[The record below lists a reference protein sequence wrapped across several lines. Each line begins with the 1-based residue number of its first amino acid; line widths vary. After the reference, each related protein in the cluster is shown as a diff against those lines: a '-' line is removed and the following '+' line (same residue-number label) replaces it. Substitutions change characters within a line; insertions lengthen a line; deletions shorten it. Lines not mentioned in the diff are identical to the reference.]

1 MSPVTLKD
9 VASACGV
16 STATVSAVV
25 NGAGWVSADTRA
37 RVQQA
42 VDAMSYRPNRL
53 ARGLKLRQGDA
64 VGVIVSDLA
73 NPFFTQVARCL
84 SDALRQDGR
93 DAFLCDADHRF
104 DVGDRSFR
112 MLLDRQVEGI
122 VLIGDTVP
130 EDTLRQHRRRLHH
143 VPVVAIERD
152 YQVDGVSCLL
162 VDSEEGGYVAT
173 RHLIEQGFRRI
184 AFIGGPHEGA
194 GSTTYGR
201 LGRLAGYH
209 RALREA
215 DRPAD
220 PALIVEGNFRHA
232 GGCTAMLRLL
242 ALDRPPD
249 AVFAANDLTALGALH
264 AAQQTGL
271 RVPDDLAIVG
281 YDDIPFAADAHPGLT
296 TMAMPKRALGTAAAE
311 QLREHLRAG
320 GAYEPVRA
328 VFSATLVPRG
338 SSVGR
343 G

>member
-25 NGAGWVSADTRA
+25 NGAVWVSADTRA

-64 VGVIVSDLA
+64 IGVIVSDLA

-84 SDALRQDGR
+84 SDALRGDGR
-93 DAFLCDADHRF
+93 DVFLCDADHRF
-104 DVGDRSFR
+104 DVGERSFR

-130 EDTLRQHRRRLHH
+130 EETLRHHRRRLRH

-173 RHLIEQGFRRI
+173 RHLLDQGFRRV

-201 LGRLAGYH
+201 LGRLEGYH

-232 GGCTAMLRLL
+232 GGCAAMLRLL
-242 ALDRPPD
+242 ALQEPPD

-264 AAQQTGL
+264 AAQQAGR
-271 RVPDDLAIVG
+271 RVPDDVALVG
-281 YDDIPFAADAHPGLT
+281 YDDSPVARLGHIGLT
-296 TMAMPKRALGTAAAE
+296 TVGQGTPLLTDHALTVLIERLEGRTGRLEVVEPPQLVLRTTTAPPA
-311 QLREHLRAG
+311 
-320 GAYEPVRA
+320 
-328 VFSATLVPRG
+328 
-338 SSVGR
+338 
-343 G
+343 